1 MIKSSSGSNGNN
13 NNSTISAEPGV
24 FGRFFLEVG
33 SLSRFLVLFFK
44 NLFVPPYEFKEIA
57 KQSYILGY
65 KSLTLV
71 GITGFIMGLVLT
83 IQSGP
88 TMAKFGAESWIPG
101 MVAISIVR
109 EMGPIITA
117 LICAGKLG
125 SSIGAEIASMKVSE
139 QIDAMEVSGINPIKY
154 LVVTRVLATTLMVP
168 ILVIFADAIALYG
181 SYAGV
186 NIEGKVSFYMF
197 FSQVVSSLTFS
208 DLFPA
213 TIKTFFF
220 GFTIGF
226 IGCYK
231 GYYTS
236 NGTEGVGTSANS
248 AVVISSLLIFV
259 IDMIA
264 VQITNLFS

>member
-1 MIKSSSGSNGNN
+1 MNRGAFKQKKSGTGNLPAVTTGSL
-13 NNSTISAEPGV
+13 TL
-24 FGRFFLEVG
+24 FFIEVAL
-33 SLSRFLVLFFK
+33 LSRFVALFFK
-44 NLFVPPYEFKEIA
+44 HLFVPPYEWKEIIR
-57 KQSYILGY
+57 QSYILGY
-65 KSLTLV
+65 KSLVLV

-88 TMAKFGAESWIPG
+88 TMAQFGAESWIPG

-109 EMGPIITA
+109 EIGPIITA

-125 SSIGAEIASMKVSE
+125 SSIGAEISSMKVTE

-154 LVVTRVLATTLMVP
+154 IVVSRVVATTLMVP
-168 ILVIFADAIALYG
+168 ILVIMTDAIALYG
-181 SYAGV
+181 SFAGV
-186 NIEGKVSFYMF
+186 NIDGDISFYMF
-197 FSQVVSSLTFS
+197 FSEVISSVTFI

-231 GYYTS
+231 GYYS
-236 NGTEGVGTSANS
+236 NSGTEGVGRAANS
-248 AVVISSLLIFV
+248 AVVISSLLIFI